1 MKTMKK
7 RWIALG
13 TSLLMVPFATGWIM
27 ETNATE
33 NRAFLEVATPID
45 YASLYAAT
53 VTSSVSVLN
62 YGSTGTVL
70 QGIGSGVVYRQ
81 DLQGYYVITNHHVVD
96 GGTSFEVILSTK
108 QRVSATLLGS
118 DDDQDVAVL
127 RLSTLAN
134 VTVATIDWEDVLL
147 PGEEVFAIGTPGEID
162 FAFTMT
168 KGIVAGVDR
177 DVDLDEN
184 VLLHQQTHAIQ
195 IDVAVNPGNSGG
207 PLFNSQGKLIGINSL
222 KLTSDGYRAVQ
233 GLNFALPIHDMF
245 LAAESIRTRYQSPA
259 RLGTFVRPTL
269 GDHQYRSVLE
279 LTYHERY
286 EIGLPADIRQGVFL
300 QDVVEGTNA
309 LATAG
314 IHDYD
319 VITSWNGIAVRD
331 KVHLRQLLYAATPS
345 TQVQLTI
352 RPSLETGYGAAT
364 VKTITVASS

>member
-7 RWIALG
+7 RWIALW
-13 TSLLMVPFATGWIM
+13 TSLMVVPLATGFIV
-27 ETNATE
+27 ETNATA
-33 NRAFLEVATPID
+33 NTALLEIATPID
-45 YASLYAAT
+45 DAALYAST

-62 YGSTGTVL
+62 YSSTGTTL

-108 QRVSATLLGS
+108 QRLSATLLGS
-118 DDDQDVAVL
+118 DDDQDIAVL

-134 VTVATIDWEDVLL
+134 VTVATIDLEDTLI

-177 DVDLDEN
+177 VVDLDED

-195 IDVAVNPGNSGG
+195 MDVAVNPGNSGG

-222 KLTSDGYRAVQ
+222 KLTSDGYRPVQ

-245 LAAESIRTRYQSPA
+245 LAAESIRTRYISPS
-259 RLGTFVRPTL
+259 RLGTFVRSTL
-269 GDHQYRSVLE
+269 GDHQYRSILE

-286 EIGLPADIRQGVFL
+286 ELGLPSEIRQGVFL
-300 QDVVEGTNA
+300 QDVVDGTNA
-309 LATAG
+309 LTTAG
-314 IHDYD
+314 MKDYD

-331 KVHLRQLLYAATPS
+331 KVHLRQLLYATTSS

-352 RPSLETGYGAAT
+352 RPFLETGYGAAT
-364 VKTITVASS
+364 VKTVTVASA